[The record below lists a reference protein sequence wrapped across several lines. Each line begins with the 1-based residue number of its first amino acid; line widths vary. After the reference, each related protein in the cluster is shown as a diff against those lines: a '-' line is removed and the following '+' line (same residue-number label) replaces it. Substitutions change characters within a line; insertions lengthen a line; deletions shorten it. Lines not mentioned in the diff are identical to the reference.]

1 MTSAPEKSIIW
12 LPGVVTGTGQN
23 VNILDKPERED
34 DYFMRMTDEEKLA
47 ARTCYRLQ
55 PRSEAEL
62 RAPDRRIK
70 FRAS

>member
-1 MTSAPEKSIIW
+1 M
-12 LPGVVTGTGQN
+12 
-23 VNILDKPERED
+23 NILDKPERED

-47 ARTCYRLQ
+47 ARTCYHLQ
-55 PRSEAEL
+55 PQSEAEL